1 MSLTDAD
8 ATIMALR
15 PDVLVL
21 DVEVRRENSLPLA
34 SCLRTELPGMATVV
48 VTFRDDVET
57 ASAAVRAG
65 VLGFVVKDAEPSDL
79 LHAIRAA
86 ARGEAW
92 IQPRLLAPVL
102 GELTRHPG
110 TLTPDQQKL
119 ARLSE
124 REQDVL
130 GYMVRGYDRGND
142 RGGAVPVVEHRPD
155 PHAEPSRE
163 ARRPLEPR
171 GGRGRR
177 CVPASGRRR
186 RSRRRAEPRR
196 RPGSAE
202 VGAEPQLG
210 EHQAVDQL
218 VVSARPAR
226 CESTSRC
233 TAAWSI
239 SVYSREVGSE
249 RVSVSAVELARYQS
263 STTWAARSALAS
275 GEHLTRQ
282 APRRTP
288 DDGPTSVTR
297 RAPCTRAG
305 APACSRSHPGRDTER
320 GASMPCAIDSLSA

>member
-1 MSLTDAD
+1 MTQTACAPSSEQRRTEDQAERDGARMPPIRVLIVDDHRSFAEAIALWLSAEPDIVLVGTIVSLTDAD
-8 ATIMALR
+8 ATIRALR

-130 GYMVRGYDRGND
+130 AYMVRGYDRASIASELYLSSNTVRTHTRNLLAKLD
-142 RGGAVPVVEHRPD
+142 VHSSLEAV
-155 PHAEPSRE
+155 
-163 ARRPLEPR
+163 
-171 GGRGRR
+171 
-177 CVPASGRRR
+177 
-186 RSRRRAEPRR
+186 
-196 RPGSAE
+196 
-202 VGAEPQLG
+202 
-210 EHQAVDQL
+210 
-218 VVSARPAR
+218 
-226 CESTSRC
+226 
-233 TAAWSI
+233 
-239 SVYSREVGSE
+239 
-249 RVSVSAVELARYQS
+249 
-263 STTWAARSALAS
+263 ALA
-275 GEHLTRQ
+275 L
-282 APRRTP
+282 
-288 DDGPTSVTR
+288 
-297 RAPCTRAG
+297 RAG
-305 APACSRSHPGRDTER
+305 LRPTAEETSPR
-320 GASMPCAIDSLSA
+320 